1 MRDFSTD
8 PRYQRAIQRL
18 RRMSPDQRA
27 VFNTMAL
34 DESFASDEMRKK
46 LQSMQLAADKE
57 ARETSVELG
66 KRSLGLQKRE
76 IKFAKK
82 QEPIATTLA
91 IAEAGMDVYK
101 GYQERKSSQELAR
114 LYLSQK
120 GTTQQEP
127 YMRRYRRN
135 P

>member
-1 MRDFSTD
+1 MRDYSTD
-8 PRYQRAIQRL
+8 PRYQRAVQRL

-27 VFNTMAL
+27 VFNTMTL
-34 DESFASDEMRKK
+34 DKSFASEEMRKK
-46 LQSMQLAADKE
+46 ISSIQSAADKE
-57 ARETSVELG
+57 ARETSLELG

-76 IKFAKK
+76 IEFAKK

-91 IAEAGMDVYK
+91 IAEAGIDVYK
-101 GYQERKSSQELAR
+101 GYQERKTSQELAR

-120 GTTQQEP
+120 GMTQQEP